1 MPICSIYE
9 PDITNA
15 KEELAEKSG
24 QTVDEITLSDD
35 ALAELRRA
43 VLVEELDGLVFLN
56 PDRYN
61 ENNPDIGWETA
72 DEYLSGN
79 VRDKL
84 RVAKAMAADTDNP
97 QAERFA
103 GNVAALGVIS
113 SVACPEFSAS
123 SSFALV
129 ISGS

>member
-1 MPICSIYE
+1 M
-9 PDITNA
+9 
-15 KEELAEKSG
+15 EELY
-24 QTVDEITLSDD
+24 
-35 ALAELRRA
+35 
-43 VLVEELDGLVFLN
+43 GLIFLN

-97 QAERFA
+97 QAERL
-103 GNVAALGVIS
+103 AALEKVQ
-113 SVACPEFSAS
+113 PEWIEAS
-123 SSFALV
+123 DIDV
-129 ISGS
+129 KIGTT

>member
-1 MPICSIYE
+1 MLSIYE

-15 KEELAEKSG
+15 KDELAEKTG
-24 QTVDEITLSDD
+24 QTADEITISDD

-43 VLVEELDGLVFLN
+43 VLVEELDGLIFLN

-84 RVAKAMAADTDNP
+84 RDAGYTMGNIDATVADERPKLNP
-97 QAERFA
+97 HIPEMKRVMRSEERRV
-103 GNVAALGVIS
+103 GKECRS
-113 SVACPEFSAS
+113 RWSPYH
-123 SSFALV
+123 
-129 ISGS
+129 

>member
-1 MPICSIYE
+1 MQR
-9 PDITNA
+9 
-15 KEELAEKSG
+15 KSLQKSPG
-24 QTVDEITLSDD
+24 RQRMRVTLSDD

-43 VLVEELDGLVFLN
+43 VLVEELDGLIFLN

-103 GNVAALGVIS
+103 GNVAALEKVQRNGLK
-113 SVACPEFSAS
+113 PQT
-123 SSFALV
+123 LM
-129 ISGS
+129 

>member
-1 MPICSIYE
+1 M
-9 PDITNA
+9 
-15 KEELAEKSG
+15 EELY
-24 QTVDEITLSDD
+24 
-35 ALAELRRA
+35 
-43 VLVEELDGLVFLN
+43 GLIFLN

-97 QAERFA
+97 LAERL
-103 GNVAALGVIS
+103 AALEKVQ
-113 SVACPEFSAS
+113 PEWIEAS
-123 SSFALV
+123 DIDV
-129 ISGS
+129 KIGTT

>member
-1 MPICSIYE
+1 M
-9 PDITNA
+9 
-15 KEELAEKSG
+15 
-24 QTVDEITLSDD
+24 
-35 ALAELRRA
+35 AELRRA

-84 RVAKAMAADTDNP
+84 RVAKAMALIQTIRRQKDLQEMWQHLKRCSRNGLKP
-97 QAERFA
+97 RI
-103 GNVAALGVIS
+103 LM
-113 SVACPEFSAS
+113 
-123 SSFALV
+123 
-129 ISGS
+129 